1 MPDIVFAR
9 VAHVLAVVLW
19 IGGVAMVTTILLPA
33 IRRSYPAEQRFSVF
47 REMEA
52 RFAWQARFTTPIVGI
67 SGFYMTWRLSAW
79 DRFQT
84 SEYWWMHAM
93 MLTWL
98 VFTLMLFVVEPL
110 FLERFLVRHDAAAP
124 EATYRRVE
132 WLHRGLLALSLLT
145 IAGAVAGSHGANLID
160 W

>member
-1 MPDIVFAR
+1 MRWQQEYKSSQYLHRAHPRRALSKVLAMPDIVFAR

-52 RFAWQARFTTPIVGI
+52 RFAWQARFTTLIVGI
-67 SGFYMTWRLSAW
+67 SGFYMTWRLSAR

-84 SEYWWMHAM
+84 SE
-93 MLTWL
+93 
-98 VFTLMLFVVEPL
+98 
-110 FLERFLVRHDAAAP
+110 
-124 EATYRRVE
+124 
-132 WLHRGLLALSLLT
+132 
-145 IAGAVAGSHGANLID
+145 
-160 W
+160 